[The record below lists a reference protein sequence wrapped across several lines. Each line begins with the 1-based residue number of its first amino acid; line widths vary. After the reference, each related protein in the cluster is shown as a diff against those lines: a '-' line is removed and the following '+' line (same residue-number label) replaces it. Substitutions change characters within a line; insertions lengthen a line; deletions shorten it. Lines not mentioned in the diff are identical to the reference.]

1 MRGWVVLVGV
11 LGLVGCTDCGWKGFQ
26 GRDGSVPDSGYDA
39 GQDAGTDSGSS
50 DAGHDS
56 GFDAGTDAGQDAGP
70 SDAGVDAGPCD
81 CASVGPC
88 CDGCH
93 LKAYGTLCSA
103 TQDIN
108 VATSCVFS
116 GAYVQKTYTGV
127 NCNAVGQ
134 CAVDAGTVGALN
146 FACSGTCPVGQTCT
160 GSCITSG
167 LDRCVTQG
175 ACQSGYIQELY
186 DLGVCP

>member
-11 LGLVGCTDCGWKGFQ
+11 LGLVGCTDCGWEGFQ

-81 CASVGPC
+81 CASAGPC

-93 LKAYGTLCSA
+93 LKDYGTPCAVTREL
-103 TQDIN
+103 N
-108 VATSCVFS
+108 VATGCL
-116 GAYVQKTYTGV
+116 GTGV
-127 NCNAVGQ
+127 AVRKDYTWTQCNSAGQ
-134 CAVDAGTVGALN
+134 CNVDAGPGYVYFDCTG
-146 FACSGTCPVGQTCT
+146 SCPVGQTCT

-167 LDRCVTQG
+167 QDRCVTEVGCNASTPQP
-175 ACQSGYIQELY
+175 YF